1 MVDAVD
7 SLDSIT
13 RRWHD
18 TFVDGG
24 CHNDYFA
31 QRLRNEISQIVKS
44 CKPGGDDYES
54 FVGPYVPQGAQQ
66 QLIRHMRE
74 LEAAAKTSAPFLGK
88 IYKVPPGHPD
98 PKTPAPAAENIQ
110 VYTPPPGSEPYVS
123 KFFPL
128 PAPRRLEGLYPL
140 DPLCCTHHKH
150 DATSSL
156 EVAHEGQ
163 MSASA
168 LAGFL

>member
-1 MVDAVD
+1 MANQA
-7 SLDSIT
+7 S
-13 RRWHD
+13 RRRPLPVFWGSWFYPLLPRRDVPLNTVMGKALHLE
-18 TFVDGG
+18 
-24 CHNDYFA
+24 A
-31 QRLRNEISQIVKS
+31 
-44 CKPGGDDYES
+44 KPEPTDQEVAEVHEMY
-54 FVGPYVPQGAQQ
+54 
-66 QLIRHMRE
+66 MRE